1 MKTESHKIWNQ
12 SIEPFQNNG
21 QIGFDVTRLAHCNA
35 RFIYALCLASLMHD
49 SGERQ
54 MKIFWP
60 KMSSILRNEHGRYIK
75 GVCASK
81 AEFPRLK
88 LH

>member
-21 QIGFDVTRLAHCNA
+21 QIGFEVNRLTHFNA
-35 RFIYALCLASLMHD
+35 RFIYALCLASLMND
-49 SGERQ
+49 SGEWQ
-54 MKIFWP
+54 MKIFRP
-60 KMSSILRNEHGRYIK
+60 KMSLILRNEHGRYVK